1 MECIFFNIA
10 TTERGSTIYTEFRGA
25 ISTFLTVAYIL
36 AVNPRIL
43 ADSGGTCE
51 YGEGGPFSPEY
62 ELCLEVGIFIQNM
75 LTLTWSQ
82 FLLVTV

>member
-1 MECIFFNIA
+1 MFSNLTQMECIFLISNK
-10 TTERGSTIYTEFRGA
+10 ERGSTIYTEFRGA

-51 YGEGGPFSPEY
+51 YGDGGPFSTEY
-62 ELCLEVGIFIQNM
+62 ELCLEVGIIFSQNI
-75 LTLTWSQ
+75 LTFTLP
-82 FLLVTV
+82 